1 MRFLDPANIS
11 RAFRDPITWA
21 AIIIDVI
28 PVYAVMFLG
37 WGAAPIVFLYWLENL
52 VIGVMTIARM
62 IASGIGKGIGGAA
75 QLLFFVPFFTV
86 HYGMFCFGHG
96 LFLLV
101 LQSDD
106 FSHLGPTTHI
116 GEDYAGIVQHA
127 GTAGP
132 GMLTFITIIF
142 AFNVFLFVWDYIG
155 KREFLSAEPAE
166 EMFAPYGRIML
177 LHVALFAGMFAL
189 INFGEPMLGVLL
201 LILLRVAW
209 GLFISVRR
217 RLRLDEK
224 VDAVS

>member
-21 AIIIDVI
+21 ALVIDLI
-28 PVYAVMFLG
+28 PVYAVIVLG
-37 WGAAPIVFLYWLENL
+37 WGAAPLVFLYWLENL

-62 IASGIGKGIGGAA
+62 IAAGIGKGIGGIA

-86 HYGMFCFGHG
+86 HYGLFCFGHG
-96 LFLLV
+96 LFLLM

-106 FSHLGPTTHI
+106 VSHLGPTTNM
-116 GEDYAGIVQHA
+116 GADYVDVVQHA

-132 GMLTFITIIF
+132 NMMTFITLIF
-142 AFNVFLFVWDYIG
+142 AFNIFLFIWDYIG
-155 KREFLSAEPAE
+155 KQEFLQTEPSE

-177 LHVALFAGMFAL
+177 LHVALFVGMFAL
-189 INFGEPMLGVLL
+189 INFGEPMLGVLS
-201 LILLRVAW
+201 LILLRVLW